1 MSWQPGTE
9 PSRAPIGYSP
19 SRTKTTGTTT
29 PSGVVVWP
37 RVPFDPNT
45 APRTADAYERSAE
58 MSATGQATG
67 DPFWYGG
74 ANPEQRVA
82 YNQKYFGSDTLPTI
96 EDIQLANPFAQF
108 GLGGGGGG
116 GAKASDILA
125 RDKFEY
131 EKQQASDAA
140 EIARRKALAQ
150 YQAFNDYY
158 TGGDW
163 RDTYNDLRGQLGQ
176 MQTTG
181 EGQIGSAYNT
191 ALANINAGYGDA
203 SKLTGTGYDALS
215 AYLNQNTNNPFAG
228 MAYSPQAMTDTSQQ
242 FMQAYGVSDPSVQA
256 QLASENQY
264 NQQLGGG
271 FNTLYDLL
279 SRTSQQSQASR
290 LAESQM
296 ARNIAMQNLLSAR
309 GAYGAQAAS
318 TRQDAL
324 NDLINQ
330 ISGKKFDISQ
340 AEGEKGTTLY
350 ETLLGME
357 DGSVENAPTK
367 STAPAADISKGPAP
381 TYKPA
386 LQAIVNKIPTIKN
399 ETLVKKIE
407 AFAEKNPE
415 ATKAQVAKAF
425 PSLSAA
431 KPPAKPKK

>member
-1 MSWQPGTE
+1 
-9 PSRAPIGYSP
+9 
-19 SRTKTTGTTT
+19 
-29 PSGVVVWP
+29 
-37 RVPFDPNT
+37 
-45 APRTADAYERSAE
+45 

-74 ANPEQRVA
+74 ANPAQRAA
-82 YNQKYFGSDTLPTI
+82 YNQKYFGSDTLPTM
-96 EDIQLANPFAQF
+96 EDIQLENPFAQF
-108 GLGGGGGG
+108 GLGGGGG

-125 RDKFEY
+125 REKFEY

-140 EIARRKALAQ
+140 ELARRKALAQ
-150 YQAFNDYY
+150 YQGFSDYY
-158 TGGDW
+158 TSGDF
-163 RDTYNDLRGQLGQ
+163 RSPYDDLRAELGQ
-176 MQTTG
+176 MQKTG
-181 EGQIGSAYNT
+181 QGQIGSAYDT

-203 SKLTGTGYDALS
+203 SRLTGTGYDALS

-228 MAYSPQAMTDTSQQ
+228 MSYSPQAMTDTSQQ
-242 FMQAYGVSDPSVQA
+242 FMQAYGVADPSVQA

-290 LAESQM
+290 LAEAQM
-296 ARNIAMQNLLSAR
+296 ARNVAMQNLLSAR

-318 TRQDAL
+318 TRKHSL

-330 ISGKKFDISQ
+330 ISGREFDVAQ
-340 AEGEKGTTLY
+340 AEGEKGSSLY
-350 ETLLGME
+350 ETLLGLQ
-357 DGSVENAPTK
+357 DGVVEKTPTK
-367 STAPAADISKGPAP
+367 STAPISQGPAS

-399 ETLVKKIE
+399 QTLVKKIE
-407 AFAEKNPE
+407 AFAEKNTE

-425 PSLSAA
+425 PSLAAA
-431 KPPAKPKK
+431 KPAAKPKK

>member
-74 ANPEQRVA
+74 ANPEQRAA

-116 GAKASDILA
+116 AKASDILA
-125 RDKFEY
+125 REKFEY

-140 EIARRKALAQ
+140 EAARRKALAQ
-150 YQAFNDYY
+150 YQGFSDYY

-163 RDTYNDLRGQLGQ
+163 RNTYDDLRGQLGQ

-203 SKLTGTGYDALS
+203 SKLTGSGYDALS

-242 FMQAYGVSDPSVQA
+242 FMQAYGVADPSVQA

-296 ARNIAMQNLLSAR
+296 ARNIAMQNLLSAK
-309 GAYGAQAAS
+309 GAYGAQAAT

-340 AEGEKGTTLY
+340 AEGEKGTNLY
-350 ETLLGME
+350 ETLLGLE
-357 DGSVENAPTK
+357 DGVVENKPGKSTT
-367 STAPAADISKGPAP
+367 STAPVAP
-381 TYKPA
+381 SYKPA

-425 PSLSAA
+425 PSLAGA
-431 KPPAKPKK
+431 KPAVKPKK

>member
-74 ANPEQRVA
+74 ANPAQRSA

-108 GLGGGGGG
+108 GLGGGGSGPS
-116 GAKASDILA
+116 ASDTLA
-125 RDKFEY
+125 REKFEY

-140 EIARRKALAQ
+140 EAARRRALAQ
-150 YQAFNDYY
+150 YQGFSDYY

-163 RDTYNDLRGQLGQ
+163 RNTYDDLRGQLGQ

-203 SKLTGTGYDALS
+203 SKLTGSGYDALS

-242 FMQAYGVSDPSVQA
+242 FMQAYGVADPSVQA

-296 ARNIAMQNLLSAR
+296 ARNIAMQNLLSAK
-309 GAYGAQAAS
+309 GAYGAQAAT

-340 AEGEKGTTLY
+340 AEGEKGTNIY

-357 DGSVENAPTK
+357 DGVVEKKPVK
-367 STAPAADISKGPAP
+367 STASAAAS
-381 TYKPA
+381 YKPA

-399 ETLVKKIE
+399 QSLVKKIE
-407 AFAEKNPE
+407 AFAESNPE

-425 PSLSAA
+425 PSLAGA
-431 KPPAKPKK
+431 KPAVKPKK

>member
-1 MSWQPGTE
+1 MSWQPGTQ
-9 PSRAPIGYSP
+9 PSKA
-19 SRTKTTGTTT
+19 
-29 PSGVVVWP
+29 PSGYGASKTGITVFP
-37 RVPFDPNT
+37 PVPFNPNT
-45 APRTADAYERSAE
+45 APRSADAYERSAE
-58 MSATGQATG
+58 MAATREATGS
-67 DPFWYGG
+67 PFWYGG
-74 ANPEQRVA
+74 STPAERTA
-82 YNQKYFGSDTLPTI
+82 YNQQYFGSDTLPTI
-96 EDIQLANPFAQF
+96 EDIQLANPFEQF

-150 YQAFNDYY
+150 YQAFNNYY

-228 MAYSPQAMTDTSQQ
+228 MSYSPQAMTDTSQQ
-242 FMQAYGVSDPSVQA
+242 FMQAYGVADPSVQA

-357 DGSVENAPTK
+357 DGEVEKTPAK

>member
-1 MSWQPGTE
+1 MSWQPGTQ
-9 PSRAPIGYSP
+9 PSKA
-19 SRTKTTGTTT
+19 
-29 PSGVVVWP
+29 PSGYGASKTGITVFP
-37 RVPFDPNT
+37 PVPFNPNT
-45 APRTADAYERSAE
+45 APRSADAYERSAE
-58 MSATGQATG
+58 MAATREATGS
-67 DPFWYGG
+67 PFWYGG
-74 ANPEQRVA
+74 STPAERTA

-96 EDIQLANPFAQF
+96 EDIQLANPFEQF

-163 RDTYNDLRGQLGQ
+163 RNTYNDLRGQLGQ
-176 MQTTG
+176 IQTTG

-203 SKLTGTGYDALS
+203 SKLTGSGYDALS

-242 FMQAYGVSDPSVQA
+242 FMQAYGVADPSVQA

-309 GAYGAQAAS
+309 GAYGAQAA
-318 TRQDAL
+318 TTKQDAL

-340 AEGEKGTTLY
+340 AEGEKGTNLY
-350 ETLLGME
+350 ETLLGLE
-357 DGSVENAPTK
+357 DGVVENKPGKSTT
-367 STAPAADISKGPAP
+367 STAPATPS
-381 TYKPA
+381 YKPA

-415 ATKAQVAKAF
+415 ATKAEVAKAF

>member
-74 ANPEQRVA
+74 ANPAQRVA
-82 YNQKYFGSDTLPTI
+82 YNQKYFGSDTLPTM
-96 EDIQLANPFAQF
+96 EDIQLENPFAQF
-108 GLGGGGGG
+108 GLGGGGGPS
-116 GAKASDILA
+116 ASDTLA
-125 RDKFEY
+125 REKFEY
-131 EKQQASDAA
+131 EKQQTSDAA
-140 EIARRKALAQ
+140 ELARRKALAQ
-150 YQAFNDYY
+150 YQGFSDYY
-158 TGGDW
+158 TSGDF
-163 RDTYNDLRGQLGQ
+163 RSPYDDLRGELGR
-176 MQTTG
+176 MQRTG
-181 EGQIGSAYNT
+181 QGQIGSAYDT

-203 SKLTGTGYDALS
+203 SRLTGTGYDALTS
-215 AYLNQNTNNPFAG
+215 YLNQNTNNPFAG
-228 MAYSPQAMTDTSQQ
+228 MSYSPQAMTDTSQQ
-242 FMQAYGVSDPSVQA
+242 FMQAYGVADPSVQA

-290 LAESQM
+290 LAEAQM
-296 ARNIAMQNLLSAR
+296 ARNVAMQNLLSAR

-318 TRQDAL
+318 TRQQSL
-324 NDLINQ
+324 NDLINE
-330 ISGKKFDISQ
+330 ISGREFDVAQ
-340 AEGEKGTTLY
+340 AEGEKGSSLY
-350 ETLLGME
+350 ETLLGMQ
-357 DGSVENAPTK
+357 DGVVERTPTK
-367 STAPAADISKGPAP
+367 STAPAATS
-381 TYKPA
+381 YKPA

-399 ETLVKKIE
+399 QTLVKKIE

-425 PSLSAA
+425 PSLAAA
-431 KPPAKPKK
+431 KPAAKPKK

>member
-1 MSWQPGTE
+1 MSWQPGTQ
-9 PSRAPIGYSP
+9 PSKAPTGYGAS
-19 SRTKTTGTTT
+19 KTGITVF
-29 PSGVVVWP
+29 PP
-37 RVPFDPNT
+37 VPFNPNT
-45 APRTADAYERSAE
+45 APRSADAYERSAE
-58 MSATGQATG
+58 MAATREATGS
-67 DPFWYGG
+67 PFWYGG
-74 ANPEQRVA
+74 STPAERTA
-82 YNQKYFGSDTLPTI
+82 YNQQYFGSDTLPTI
-96 EDIQLANPFAQF
+96 EDIQLANPFEQF
-108 GLGGGGGG
+108 GLGGGGSGPS
-116 GAKASDILA
+116 ASDTLA
-125 RDKFEY
+125 REKFEY
-131 EKQQASDAA
+131 EKQQTSDAA
-140 EIARRKALAQ
+140 ELARRKALAQ

-215 AYLNQNTNNPFAG
+215 AYLNQNTNDPFAG
-228 MAYSPQAMTDTSQQ
+228 MSYSPQAMTDTSQQ
-242 FMQAYGVSDPSVQA
+242 FMQAYGVADPSVQA

-318 TRQDAL
+318 TRQSAL

-330 ISGKKFDISQ
+330 ISGKKFDIGQ

-357 DGSVENAPTK
+357 DGVVEKTPTK
-367 STAPAADISKGPAP
+367 STAPAATS
-381 TYKPA
+381 YKPA

-399 ETLVKKIE
+399 QTLVNKIE

>member
-1 MSWQPGTE
+1 
-9 PSRAPIGYSP
+9 
-19 SRTKTTGTTT
+19 
-29 PSGVVVWP
+29 
-37 RVPFDPNT
+37 
-45 APRTADAYERSAE
+45 
-58 MSATGQATG
+58 
-67 DPFWYGG
+67 
-74 ANPEQRVA
+74 
-82 YNQKYFGSDTLPTI
+82 
-96 EDIQLANPFAQF
+96 
-108 GLGGGGGG
+108 
-116 GAKASDILA
+116 
-125 RDKFEY
+125 
-131 EKQQASDAA
+131 
-140 EIARRKALAQ
+140 
-150 YQAFNDYY
+150 
-158 TGGDW
+158 
-163 RDTYNDLRGQLGQ
+163 
-176 MQTTG
+176 
-181 EGQIGSAYNT
+181 
-191 ALANINAGYGDA
+191 LANINAGYGDA

-215 AYLNQNTNNPFAG
+215 AYLNQNTNDPFAG
-228 MAYSPQAMTDTSQQ
+228 MSYSPQAMTDTSQQ
-242 FMQAYGVSDPSVQA
+242 FMQAYGVADPSVQA

-318 TRQDAL
+318 TRQSAL

-330 ISGKKFDISQ
+330 ISGKKFDIGQ

-357 DGSVENAPTK
+357 DGVVEKTPTK
-367 STAPAADISKGPAP
+367 STAPAATS
-381 TYKPA
+381 YKPA

-399 ETLVKKIE
+399 QTLVNKIE